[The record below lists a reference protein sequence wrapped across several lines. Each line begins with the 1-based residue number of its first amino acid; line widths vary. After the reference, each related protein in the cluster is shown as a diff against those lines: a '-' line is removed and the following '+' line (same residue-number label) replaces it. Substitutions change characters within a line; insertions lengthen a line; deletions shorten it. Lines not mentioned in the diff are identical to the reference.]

1 VRIGPPDGGQSL
13 FDYDPELFSAFNT
26 LYGTLWTD
34 GAVDHAT
41 KEVGRLRNA
50 NLVDCGI

>member
-1 VRIGPPDGGQSL
+1 VRIAPPDGGMSL
-13 FDYDPELFSAFNT
+13 FDYDPQLFAAFNV

-34 GAVDHAT
+34 GAVDQAT

>member
-1 VRIGPPDGGQSL
+1 MRIVPPDGGVSL
-13 FDYDPELFSAFNT
+13 FDYDPELFAAFNT

-34 GAVDHAT
+34 GVVDQST